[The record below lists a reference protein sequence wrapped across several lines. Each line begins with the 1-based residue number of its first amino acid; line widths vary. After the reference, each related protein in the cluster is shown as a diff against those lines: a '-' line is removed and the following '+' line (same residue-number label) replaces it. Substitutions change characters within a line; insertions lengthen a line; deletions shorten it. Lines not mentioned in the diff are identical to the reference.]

1 MGISFTEDRPT
12 VFEKKRCQEISSDST
27 KPRRSVCA
35 PTAVTNIADQLSE
48 GDAPMSFLSWLRK
61 RRGGGPGLGSRARG
75 APRKRAGFHP
85 RFDALE
91 ERAQPSVLTVTNSF
105 DSGGGSLRATI
116 AAASSG
122 DEIVFAKSVS
132 AITLTSGEI
141 AIDKSLDIQGP
152 GNANLVISGSN
163 ARAFDISGSST
174 NVEIHDLTIANG
186 VASGVTV
193 TGLLGPATLGGGI
206 LDNQAHLL
214 LSNVTVANCHAS
226 GVIGGGGG
234 VASIS
239 GATLVV
245 VGGTFTGNTV
255 NGTSV
260 DSPGGAI
267 LSDAGSTLSVQHS
280 SFTGN
285 RAIDGGA
292 IGVWGGSQAAIST
305 STFTNNQCG
314 SDIGS
319 GTPSDNGGAIF
330 ADSESV
336 VSSFAGSTLSVSY
349 CSLANNTAHGADGGA
364 GSAGVSGGNGG
375 QGAGGAIGVGG
386 VGTVANITYDAF
398 TNNQAVGGSG
408 GAGGAGANGGNGG
421 PGSGGA
427 LSMADATLNLAHCN
441 FTGNSATGGIGGTGG
456 AGGNGGNGGIGRAGA
471 YVHTVTFGT
480 STPVSHLSDDTMSN
494 NVAMG
499 GAGGAGV
506 NGGNGGAGQG
516 GAIRA
521 LLGTIDLSHCHL
533 IGNDA
538 LGGVGGNAST
548 GVGGSGG
555 NGQGGAFLTA
565 FGVTATIE
573 NSQLLSNLAEGGAGA
588 AGGNGGNG
596 LGGAIFNGGTSPFG
610 TPHLSLQNSEILRNE
625 ADGGAAGTGGSDGVG
640 IGGGVFNLGI
650 FAYDATTVIAQNH
663 ASTSNDNIF

>member
-1 MGISFTEDRPT
+1 
-12 VFEKKRCQEISSDST
+12 
-27 KPRRSVCA
+27 
-35 PTAVTNIADQLSE
+35 
-48 GDAPMSFLSWLRK
+48 MSFLSWLRK

-427 LSMADATLNLAHCN
+427 LSMADATLNLDHCQ
-441 FTGNSATGGIGGTGG
+441 FSGNSATGGIGGAGG
-456 AGGNGGNGGIGRAGA
+456 AGGNGGNGGTGRGGA
-471 YVHTVTFGT
+471 YVHTVTFGAA
-480 STPVSHLSDDTMSN
+480 TPVSNVSNVLMSDN
-494 NVAMG
+494 LALG
-499 GAGGAGV
+499 GTGGAGV
-506 NGGNGGAGQG
+506 NGGNGGNGQG

-521 LLGTIDLSHCHL
+521 LLGTFNLDNSLLFHNQA
-533 IGNDA
+533 IGGT
-538 LGGVGGNAST
+538 GGTASG

-555 NGQGGAFLTA
+555 NGQGGALITSLGGTQNLTNTSILNNQA
-565 FGVTATIE
+565 I
-573 NSQLLSNLAEGGAGA
+573 GGTGA

-596 LGGAIFNGGTSPFG
+596 LGGGIFNAGASPFG
-610 TPHLSLQNSEILRNE
+610 TPHLTLDGCLVMLNQAI
-625 ADGGAAGTGGSDGVG
+625 GGAAGTGGGAGVG
-640 IGGGVFNLGI
+640 LGGGIFNAGTLTI
-650 FAYDATTVIAQNH
+650 DPFTLVQNNH
-663 ASTSNDNIF
+663 ASTSNDDIFP